1 MATQSSITVSSILR
15 SQDNTIK
22 VIKVINR
29 PYIKQFS
36 LISKK
41 STTDIQPSMYVV
53 KIESNTPK
61 ITPSSK
67 IKVYCSCLDFRY
79 RLAYCFDQHGALLTQ
94 PDFVLEPPKETN
106 PTCTVR
112 SCKHINVCLRYAI
125 EKGI

>member
-1 MATQSSITVSSILR
+1 MATNSTITASSILR
-15 SQDNTIK
+15 VPDASIK

-53 KIESNTPK
+53 KIESDTPK
-61 ITPSSK
+61 IIPTSK
-67 IKVYCSCLDFRY
+67 LKVYCSCLDFRY
-79 RLAYCFDQHGALLTQ
+79 RLAYCFNQHGALLTQ

-106 PTCTVR
+106 PTCTIR
-112 SCKHINVCLRYAI
+112 SCKHINAAIKYAI